1 MWDTDPR
8 LGGHAFGILVLIV
21 TFRRRA
27 SLYPHFERSLMLLL
41 VLSEKK
47 RQNDGAILIEDLNSP
62 VLTYAGSAYRIVLL
76 HFYVPTRPAAG
87 ALCFTL
93 SVSLYVLMS
102 VS

>member
-1 MWDTDPR
+1 
-8 LGGHAFGILVLIV
+8 
-21 TFRRRA
+21 
-27 SLYPHFERSLMLLL
+27 MLLL